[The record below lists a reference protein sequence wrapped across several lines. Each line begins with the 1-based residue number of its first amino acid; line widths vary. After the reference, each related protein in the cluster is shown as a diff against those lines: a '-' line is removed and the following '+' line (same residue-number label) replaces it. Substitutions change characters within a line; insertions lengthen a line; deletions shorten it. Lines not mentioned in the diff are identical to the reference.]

1 MNNTRQQQIALI
13 IHANVGS
20 LFAMM
25 LNYRYRGPKFKWSKF
40 PQMCETHAKTDWL
53 HIQFDKP
60 SQAELDLGAG
70 IAVTLAEKLIGLAD
84 LSDNSCTNYEQIGY
98 AYIAKKSGEVYISR
112 NEDSP
117 HRFPIYRKVT

>member
-1 MNNTRQQQIALI
+1 MTSTRQQQIALN

-25 LNYRYRGPKFKWSKF
+25 LNDRYRGPKFKWSKF

-60 SQAELDLGAG
+60 SQEELDLAAG
-70 IAVTLAEKLIGLAD
+70 IAVALAEKLIGLAD
-84 LSDNSCTNYEQIGY
+84 FSDDSRINYEQIGF
-98 AYIAKKSGEVYISR
+98 AYIAKKSGEVYISH
-112 NEDSP
+112 NEASK
-117 HRFPIYRKVT
+117 HRFPIYRKV